1 MKAQRMLDKAKLIEI
16 IGVMLCFVLYFISF
30 FCFFFL
36 FPIQLKDCVGAL
48 SAVIPYNKISNY
60 EMGPNYKGLLYD
72 LP

>member
-1 MKAQRMLDKAKLIEI
+1 MFYI
-16 IGVMLCFVLYFISF
+16 LYHFSVW
-30 FCFFFL
+30 FL